1 VVIAAL
7 SIEAIITAPTIEA
20 VMKVTAGE
28 GLISICSDALDR
40 DRPAKYHIAGARS
53 VAVRIG
59 LSRSDDQVIEAVAVH
74 IPR

>member
-28 GLISICSDALDR
+28 GLVSICSDALDR
-40 DRPAKYHIAGARS
+40 DRPGQIPHSWRQKR
-53 VAVRIG
+53 
-59 LSRSDDQVIEAVAVH
+59 SRSDR
-74 IPR
+74 PLSLR